1 MSFFKKHDILLKIV
15 ALLMA
20 IFMWSFVVVSKH
32 PPKTVRF
39 SGVAVEMTGAEELA
53 DRGLILVMETAPKID
68 VNATGTA
75 DEMVK
80 LSSADVKA
88 SVDFSNIQE
97 ASTYYMQPVVTV
109 PKASSISFKPQRLQ
123 FKVENIVTK
132 QVPVKVTTMNNLSD
146 DRLIDTLTPSRTQVT
161 IQGAESVVSTVEY
174 ALLTV
179 DLQEIAEKMVQ
190 SCRVTLYNQD
200 DAQVESPYVTCE
212 EQELDVSVGVNHVV
226 SLPLGVTLISSPE
239 LSKDMVGVQIQ
250 PKSIRVYGAK
260 EIVDG
265 LQSLSLGSID
275 LGQVQD
281 DGQTF
286 TLSIKLPVGVK
297 LMEGEP
303 KEARVLLSMQ
313 ENANRTIR
321 VTDIQLKDTSSS
333 ENKPEVALE
342 TSFIDITVQGKA
354 NVIAGV
360 SASDIDAEVEFD
372 SSALGAGT
380 HTVPVHIT
388 IGKSGVTAVET
399 ELTVTVSVSA
409 QEEEQEQT

>member
-1 MSFFKKHDILLKIV
+1 M
-15 ALLMA
+15 
-20 IFMWSFVVVSKH
+20 
-32 PPKTVRF
+32 
-39 SGVAVEMTGAEELA
+39 
-53 DRGLILVMETAPKID
+53 
-68 VNATGTA
+68 
-75 DEMVK
+75 
-80 LSSADVKA
+80 
-88 SVDFSNIQE
+88 
-97 ASTYYMQPVVTV
+97 
-109 PKASSISFKPQRLQ
+109 
-123 FKVENIVTK
+123 
-132 QVPVKVTTMNNLSD
+132 
-146 DRLIDTLTPSRTQVT
+146 
-161 IQGAESVVSTVEY
+161 
-174 ALLTV
+174 
-179 DLQEIAEKMVQ
+179 
-190 SCRVTLYNQD
+190 
-200 DAQVESPYVTCE
+200 
-212 EQELDVSVGVNHVV
+212 NHVV

-250 PKSIRVYGAK
+250 PKSVRVYGAK
-260 EIVDG
+260 EIVDE

-286 TLSIKLPVGVK
+286 TLSIKLPSGVK

-303 KEARVLLSMQ
+303 KEARVVLSME

-321 VTDIQLKDTSSS
+321 VTDIHLKDTSSA

-388 IGKSGVTAVET
+388 IGTSGVTAVDT
-399 ELTVTVSVSA
+399 DLTVTVSVSA